1 MINYLK
7 GKIIDKDDK
16 TATVEVKSVG
26 YEVNISLSTLMK
38 ISIEKNPE
46 VEFFIHTHV
55 REDQFTLF
63 GFESKEERDVFR
75 KLISVSG
82 IGPRSALAMLSV
94 ATVQNIVRAIE
105 SGEADKFPK
114 IPGVGKKTL
123 EKLILEL
130 RGKFD
135 NIVVSGESEDMQ
147 SARMALESLGYNSRD
162 ISTVV
167 SKLHPELDMNS
178 IIREAL
184 KVLSKA

>member
-1 MINYLK
+1 MINTLK
-7 GKIIDKDDK
+7 GQIADIDDRSITLNVGDI
-16 TATVEVKSVG
+16 G
-26 YEVNISLSTLMK
+26 YEVLLPLSYLLQLK
-38 ISIEKNPE
+38 SGDIVN
-46 VEFFIHTHV
+46 VFIHTHV

-63 GFESKEERDVFR
+63 GFENKAEKDLFR
-75 KLISVSG
+75 KLINVSG

-105 SGEADKFPK
+105 SGEVNNFPK

-123 EKLILEL
+123 EKLIVEL

-135 NIVVSGESEDMQ
+135 NIIITNESDDIKN
-147 SARMALESLGYNSRD
+147 ARLALETLGYNSRD
-162 ISTVV
+162 ISTVL
-167 SKLHPELDMNS
+167 STLHPDLDMNS